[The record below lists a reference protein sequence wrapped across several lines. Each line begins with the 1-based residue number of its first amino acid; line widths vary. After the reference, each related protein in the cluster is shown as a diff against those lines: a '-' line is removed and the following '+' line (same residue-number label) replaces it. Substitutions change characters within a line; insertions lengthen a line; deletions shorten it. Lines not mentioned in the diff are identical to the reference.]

1 MVVVTHSEM
10 QFGDFDSDSYYDIEQ
25 CNIYIKA
32 LGYGLKT
39 VEFVLLKDALCFVEA
54 KPSVPADFKQFI
66 SELVQKFKDSLV
78 LFLALHLKRHE
89 GEVLPE
95 NLANVAISKVPM
107 TFVLVLKRT
116 TKQDLITVKDALAKA
131 FKGVLLSWNLS
142 PNAVKVLNEES
153 AQKYHLIPSGLE

>member
-1 MVVVTHSEM
+1 
-10 QFGDFDSDSYYDIEQ
+10 
-25 CNIYIKA
+25 
-32 LGYGLKT
+32 
-39 VEFVLLKDALCFVEA
+39 
-54 KPSVPADFKQFI
+54 
-66 SELVQKFKDSLV
+66 
-78 LFLALHLKRHE
+78 
-89 GEVLPE
+89 
-95 NLANVAISKVPM
+95 M